1 MENLQLALM
10 KAAMCGGAVSVAA
23 VAVILLWP
31 QLAGACRAVRKRP
44 VWERVLIAWF
54 IAALIAYGGS
64 KMPTNEVDQSK
75 SGVIVEQWNLSSCV
89 FDLEHGSSL
98 LCSTSTSDFDYFPPT
113 VTPEDIARGWRLWEV
128 RTNADWS
135 ATMPEGAALCTNW
148 WLRGAY
154 EDVKEIGLASL

>member
-10 KAAMCGGAVSVAA
+10 NAAMCGGAVSVAA

-64 KMPTNEVDQSK
+64 KSGGGTNEVENGEAVSRPLQMVGNRPLPK
-75 SGVIVEQWNLSSCV
+75 
-89 FDLEHGSSL
+89 
-98 LCSTSTSDFDYFPPT
+98 
-113 VTPEDIARGWRLWEV
+113 RGFQGGFSQGTDGRWTELAVV
-128 RTNADWS
+128 RIRTGGLDDWS
-135 ATMPEGAALCTNW
+135 G
-148 WLRGAY
+148 RFR
-154 EDVKEIGLASL
+154 

>member
-1 MENLQLALM
+1 MQMGNLQLALM

-23 VAVILLWP
+23 VAVVLLWP

-54 IAALIAYGGS
+54 VAALIAYGGS
-64 KMPTNEVDQSK
+64 KMPTNGVDQVK
-75 SGVIVEQWNLSSCV
+75 GEGEGEQWNLSTCA
-89 FDLEHGSSL
+89 FGSDGKGNL
-98 LCSTSTSDFDYFPPT
+98 HCSPSPSAFTSATPT

-135 ATMPEGAALCTNW
+135 AAMPEGAALLELKIENGKW
-148 WLRGAY
+148 KMKDAGY
-154 EDVKEIGLASL
+154 G